1 MLNGEKCEVAYQDM
15 QVVYLQ
21 WEEKLMEVHFK
32 TVTTTNC
39 PLVTG
44 HLSDLS
50 VRPVGI
56 ASKETLIKSCDI
68 Q

>member
-1 MLNGEKCEVAYQDM
+1 M